1 MTLLANQALAQGVA
15 FVQAG
20 KPRAASEAFETA
32 IGLQPDATDAHRAL
46 AALAMKHGG
55 VERCLPVLAR
65 AALLA
70 PGDGWAHR
78 ETGRVLCTL
87 RRFAEAVAP
96 LRHAARLGRPD
107 AALLFDLGV
116 ALQES
121 GRTPEA
127 IAAYRDALALRSD
140 ARGHHNLASA
150 LQSTG
155 DIAGALQNYAQA
167 WALDPAGLPR
177 IAQDL
182 ASGRCG
188 RVFLTLDGLKQ
199 ALRAA

>member
-1 MTLLANQALAQGVA
+1 MTRGASQALAQGNA
-15 FVQAG
+15 FLHAG

-32 IGLQPDATDAHRAL
+32 IGLQPDAPDAHRAL
-46 AALAMKHGG
+46 AALAMQHGG
-55 VERCLPVLAR
+55 TERCLPVLER
-65 AALLA
+65 AARLA

-87 RRFAEAVAP
+87 GRFAQAVAP
-96 LRHAARLGRPD
+96 LRQAVRLGRPD

-121 GRTPEA
+121 AALPDA
-127 IAAYRDALALRSD
+127 IAAYRAALAIAPDVR
-140 ARGHHNLASA
+140 ARHNLASA

-155 DIAGALQNYAQA
+155 DMAGALQNYALA
-167 WALDPAGLPR
+167 FALDPSCLPR

-182 ASGRCG
+182 AAGRCG
-188 RVFLTLDGLKQ
+188 RVFLSRERLEQ